1 MDKSKFLISAAPVAR
16 AVTFT
21 DGSVETLH
29 FKQLNAGQVR
39 RWRMDE
45 QSGDPATIMYAMQKL
60 VAQSLCD
67 ENGKLALTEAEA
79 VGLTASGLQDL
90 FPHVI
95 AVSGLEPAAKKDSP
109 SADANGS
116 DASSP

>member
-1 MDKSKFLISAAPVAR
+1 MDKKKLLINPVPVAR
-16 AVTFT
+16 EVKFS
-21 DGSVETLH
+21 DGTVETCH
-29 FKQLNAGQVR
+29 FLQLNAGQIR

-45 QSGDPATIMYAMQKL
+45 RSDDPKVVSYGMQRL

-67 ENGKLALTEAEA
+67 EKGKLVLTEAEA

-95 AVSGLEPAAKKDSP
+95 AASGLEAEAKKDSP
-109 SADANGS
+109 SAVESGS
-116 DASSP
+116 AASSP